1 MNPSHMHSVSK
12 TVYPHR
18 AKRLKLPPLKEN
30 PNPEPPRPFHAALIK
45 KWGLQFA
52 LTPPDPNPVLKVR
65 TCRSLGKDEAA
76 G

>member
-1 MNPSHMHSVSK
+1 MNPSHLHSVSK

-30 PNPEPPRPFHAALIK
+30 PDAQPTRSFHAALIK
-45 KWGLQFA
+45 KWGLQFP
-52 LTPPDPNPVLKVR
+52 LNPPGPKPVLKAR